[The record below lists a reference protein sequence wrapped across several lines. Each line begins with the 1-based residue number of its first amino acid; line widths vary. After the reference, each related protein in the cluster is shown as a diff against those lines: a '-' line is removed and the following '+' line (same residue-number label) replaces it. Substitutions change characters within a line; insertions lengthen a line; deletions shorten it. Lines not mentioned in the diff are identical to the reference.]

1 MQTDKFMKNWI
12 EDQSKQDKE
21 IQSRIISFGKIPQH
35 VAIIMDGNGR
45 WAQNKGKQRIFGH
58 REGIESVRDI
68 VNAASLIGIKYLTLY
83 AFSIDNWKRPST
95 EVSGLM
101 KLLEVFLSKEFD
113 ELNANNVIIE
123 SIGKINALPKNIQKM
138 LKDANEKTRDNTGL
152 TLNLALSYTG
162 RWDISRAMQMI
173 ALDVRRG
180 KISPEDLNEE
190 KFSTYLSTAT
200 MPDPD
205 LLIRTS
211 GEMRISNFLLWELA
225 YSEIFVSDKLW
236 PEFRRE
242 DLYNALT
249 DFAKRER
256 RFGKT
261 SKQIQKETT
270 DNNSYIKKVFN
281 AIKGK

>member
-1 MQTDKFMKNWI
+1 MKNWI